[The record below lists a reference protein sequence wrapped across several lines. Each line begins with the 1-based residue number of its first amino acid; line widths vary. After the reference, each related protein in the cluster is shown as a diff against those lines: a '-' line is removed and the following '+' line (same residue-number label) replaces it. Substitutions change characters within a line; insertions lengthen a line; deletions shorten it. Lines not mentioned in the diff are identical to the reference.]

1 MIVKGYD
8 LEKLRFVGFWDNT
21 LFRRSDS
28 SSGYVMRD
36 KEGKN
41 VYISHAD
48 IKKAKRGS
56 RRGKKNADV

>member
-1 MIVKGYD
+1 MIVNGYELD
-8 LEKLRFVGFWDNT
+8 ELKFVGFWDNA

-41 VYISHAD
+41 VYISYAD

-56 RRGKKNADV
+56 RRGKKNV

>member
-1 MIVKGYD
+1 MIVKGYE
-8 LEKLRFVGFWDNT
+8 LKELQFVGFWDNT

-48 IKKAKRGS
+48 IKKAKRGL
-56 RRGKKNADV
+56 KKCVTK